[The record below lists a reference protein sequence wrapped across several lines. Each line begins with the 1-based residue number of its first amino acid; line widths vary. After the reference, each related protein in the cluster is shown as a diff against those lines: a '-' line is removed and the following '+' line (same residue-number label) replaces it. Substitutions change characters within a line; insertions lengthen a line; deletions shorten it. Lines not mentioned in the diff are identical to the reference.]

1 MVYIGGSLNMKLTF
15 SREQVSQRRALVSAG
30 DRVCQAFLEPCE
42 GLGASPDDLGAAWR
56 PDEVGWVDPSSLR
69 ESLRWQ
75 RQLQKE
81 GESNAQFFTGNLVIA
96 VSIHCYRLLE
106 ALYVTTSANLAQRIN
121 SPILDREVLFIRTS
135 FQYYV

>member
-1 MVYIGGSLNMKLTF
+1 MKMALCVTPYGEAVF

-75 RQLQKE
+75 RQQQCLQPW
-81 GESNAQFFTGNLVIA
+81 SSV
-96 VSIHCYRLLE
+96 
-106 ALYVTTSANLAQRIN
+106 
-121 SPILDREVLFIRTS
+121 
-135 FQYYV
+135 